1 MPGCSSVGRA
11 PVLYTA
17 SRKFDSFHPDF
28 CTNGGE
34 HMPIYKR
41 CSRCGKRIPS
51 GSTCQCIKQRHREY
65 DRYSRDRRSKNF
77 YGGKEWKMT
86 RAAALDVDGGID
98 VYLYMTDGTIV
109 AADTVHHIIPI
120 KDDWERRA
128 DIDNMMSLSSDT
140 HSMIEQMYR
149 ENKGEM
155 IRKLQIMIKEYR
167 GQREDGGI

>member
-1 MPGCSSVGRA
+1 
-11 PVLYTA
+11 
-17 SRKFDSFHPDF
+17 
-28 CTNGGE
+28 
-34 HMPIYKR
+34 MPIYKR

-51 GSTCQCIKQRHREY
+51 GSTCPCIKQRHREY
-65 DRYSRDRRSKNF
+65 DRYSRDKKSKNF
-77 YGGKEWKMT
+77 YGGKEWEMT
-86 RAAALDVDGGID
+86 RAAVLDVDDGID
-98 VYLYMTDGTIV
+98 VYLYMTQGVIV

-120 KDDWERRA
+120 KDDWERRV

-149 ENKGEM
+149 KNKGEM